1 MSVLSAS
8 GTPGDAVASGT
19 TPPTPALPLKGG
31 GRFLRVSPPPLR
43 GRARVG
49 GAPPLAVCAALWLVT
64 IASPALAQ
72 TLPADIAGALES
84 EVAASRNAAN
94 AARSGAHG
102 NALLAER
109 QLQTAR
115 ERGNAALA
123 AIVVDGVAR
132 YPAQANDIINAAV
145 TRAPESRAA
154 VLNAVQRAYPTFGV
168 QAQAAMPVAAPAS
181 RAAAPPAR
189 GAKGAAV
196 SNLPPDVEAEL
207 QRAARPAPDGAKA
220 VAGASGNQPL
230 AQRFAAHDE
239 RQVGAAMS
247 GTVVT
252 AIARYPERTRDIV
265 AAAVALAPQARP
277 TIEAQAVN
285 AYPAFVDAIRAGAA
299 NPGLVAAAAEPER
312 RSKRREQAGPEEMWD
327 PIEQVNR
334 GIFAV
339 NDVVDQFLLRP
350 VAWVYSY
357 APDRVKLSVRNF
369 FSNLGS
375 PALFGNDLLQ
385 GEIRDAAVT
394 FSRFGVNS
402 TIGIGGLFDPA
413 EYFGLPPHHADF
425 GQTLHQY
432 GVGPG
437 PYIVLPLFGPSTL
450 RDAVGRGADSAMR
463 PEGYLAPTAVTL
475 GLAGGNA
482 ISAREE
488 LLKPLDDLRANSLD
502 YYATLRSAYYQNR
515 VKQLNRQT
523 GGFEKA
529 GAAPS
534 TAPSNTETDKLF
546 DEAK

>member
-1 MSVLSAS
+1 MRRVAPAGLLAFAIVA
-8 GTPGDAVASGT
+8 AVATS
-19 TPPTPALPLKGG
+19 
-31 GRFLRVSPPPLR
+31 
-43 GRARVG
+43 
-49 GAPPLAVCAALWLVT
+49 AA
-64 IASPALAQ
+64 AQ
-72 TLPADIAGALES
+72 SVPADIAGAIDS
-84 EVAASRNAAN
+84 EVAAARNAAS
-94 AARSGAHG
+94 AARGGAHG

-109 QLQTAR
+109 QAQTAR

-145 TRAPESRAA
+145 TRAPESRNA
-154 VLNAVQRAYPTFGV
+154 VLGAVQRAYPTFGV
-168 QAQAAMPVAAPAS
+168 QAQAVAVATTVGRSAAPAT
-181 RAAAPPAR
+181 RGAPAPMAAAGLPA
-189 GAKGAAV
+189 
-196 SNLPPDVEAEL
+196 DVAAEL

-230 AQRFAAHDE
+230 AQHFAGHDE
-239 RQVGAAMS
+239 RQVSAAMS
-247 GTVVT
+247 GAVVT
-252 AIARYPERTRDIV
+252 AIARYPEQTRDIV
-265 AAAVALAPQARP
+265 AAAVALAPQARGA
-277 TIEAQAVN
+277 IEAQAG
-285 AYPAFVDAIRAGAA
+285 AAFPAFADAIRAGAA
-299 NPGLVAAAAEPER
+299 NPGLATASAEPER
-312 RSKRREQAGPEEMWD
+312 RSKRREQSGPEPMWD

-339 NDVVDQFLLRP
+339 NDVFDQFLLRP

-357 APDRVKLSVRNF
+357 APERVKLSVRNF
-369 FSNLGS
+369 FANLGS

-402 TIGIGGLFDPA
+402 TIGIAGFFDPA
-413 EYFGLPPHHADF
+413 SYFGLEPHHADF

-437 PYIVLPLFGPSTL
+437 PYLVLPLFGPSTL
-450 RDAVGRGADSAMR
+450 RDAVGLGADSAMR
-463 PEGYLAPTAVTL
+463 PEGYIAPMAVTL
-475 GLAGGNA
+475 GLGAGNA
-482 ISAREE
+482 ISTREV
-488 LLKPLDDLRANSLD
+488 LLKPLDDLRGNSLD

-515 VKQLNRQT
+515 VKKLNREA
-523 GGFEKA
+523 GAGFEKG